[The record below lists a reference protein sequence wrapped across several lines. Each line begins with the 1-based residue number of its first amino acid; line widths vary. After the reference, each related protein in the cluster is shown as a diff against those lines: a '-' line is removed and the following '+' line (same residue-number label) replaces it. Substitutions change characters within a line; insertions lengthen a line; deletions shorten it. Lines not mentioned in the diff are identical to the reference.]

1 MADPEKKLLLLV
13 PILAQALLTLV
24 RGHLMP
30 LVFFSVWHNP
40 RGLKLVLLDGSNEN
54 LGRLERGNVVLRD
67 GHCGS
72 LGDVACSL
80 LSPMLD
86 DEAAETTEVN
96 RVALC
101 K

>member
-1 MADPEKKLLLLV
+1 MPV
-13 PILAQALLTLV
+13 LAQTLLTLV

-30 LVFFSVWHNP
+30 LVLFSVWHNS
-40 RGLKLVLLDGSNEN
+40 RDLKLVLLDGSNEN

-67 GHCGS
+67 GHGGS
-72 LGDVACSL
+72 LGDVARSL